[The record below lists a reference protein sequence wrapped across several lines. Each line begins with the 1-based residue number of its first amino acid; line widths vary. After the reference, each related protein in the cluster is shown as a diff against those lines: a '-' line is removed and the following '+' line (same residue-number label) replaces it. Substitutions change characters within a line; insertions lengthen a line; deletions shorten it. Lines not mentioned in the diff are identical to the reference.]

1 MSQHQ
6 KHRYQH
12 QGRADQ
18 ARRSASPLPVTEP
31 AEGIDEQ
38 SHAGKQRQQRGDEQ
52 AFPLAQKAQTDRSPQ
67 TGKGGET

>member
-1 MSQHQ
+1 MGGRHEIPDGHPKHEGQADIEQPAAPPAVSQHQ
-6 KHRYQH
+6 IHRYQH

-38 SHAGKQRQQRGDEQ
+38 GQPGK
-52 AFPLAQKAQTDRSPQ
+52 
-67 TGKGGET
+67 